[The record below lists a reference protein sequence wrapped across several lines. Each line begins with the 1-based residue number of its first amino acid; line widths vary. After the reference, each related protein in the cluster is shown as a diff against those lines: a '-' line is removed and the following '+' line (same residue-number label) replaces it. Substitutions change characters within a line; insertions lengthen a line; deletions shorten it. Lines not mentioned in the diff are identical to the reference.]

1 MTENK
6 LNIKSRVVDLDYGEY
21 TAPRIF
27 YLNDKI
33 YITTTDLQAKKVYLF
48 DSQSEVI
55 ANFPVFGT
63 AAAEL
68 QELDNDSD
76 LELVTQSDEKTIV
89 VYKLH

>member
-6 LNIKSRVVDLDYGEY
+6 LNIKSRTANLDYGDY

-33 YITTTDLQAKKVYLF
+33 YVTTTDLQAKKVYLF
-48 DSQSEVI
+48 DSQ
-55 ANFPVFGT
+55 AQLLPNFPVFGT
-63 AAAEL
+63 SAAEL
-68 QELDNDSD
+68 QKLDKDAD
-76 LELVTQSDEKTIV
+76 LELITQSDDKNVV